1 MADPNK
7 APRFTTGDLVSIA
20 TSLLLAGVVWGASD
34 QRLQAIE
41 EEQAAMRPKV
51 ELVPVLVQR
60 QDDAERRAAET
71 RLEIKDALREIREDV
86 RAIRANVDANDTVSA
101 RRRP

>member
-1 MADPNK
+1 VADPDK

-41 EEQAAMRPKV
+41 EEQARMRPTV

-60 QDDAERRAAET
+60 QNEADRRAAET
-71 RLEIKDALREIREDV
+71 RLEIKESLREIREDV
-86 RAIRANVDANDTVSA
+86 RAIRANVDPHEATPP